1 MKQLILPFLLFIAIV
16 ASAQS
21 NEIIESQNAR
31 FAAQISRDS
40 AALANLLGEELIYIH
55 SNGYTESKISFI
67 KSVLGSEIVYT
78 NIVPEKKH
86 TLRRYGKTGIVNGK
100 MNVDGLFKGEA
111 FSITLLYTAVYRNRR
126 GTWQLV
132 SWQSTKPQTER
143 VNVN

>member
-1 MKQLILPFLLFIAIV
+1 MKQLILPFLLFVAV
-16 ASAQS
+16 LASAQS

-31 FAAQISRDS
+31 FAAQITKDS
-40 AALANLLGEELIYIH
+40 AALANFLGEELIYVH
-55 SNGYTESKISFI
+55 SNGYTEDKTSFL
-67 KSVLGSEIVYT
+67 KSVLSNEIVYK

-100 MNVDGLFKGEA
+100 MNVDGQFKGEP